1 MQDWKLLWP
10 DEAPNVRQRMTT
22 SHMQFHQE
30 GAVYVRQTQLFDMP
44 ETAQEQA
51 NAPAPEGSRVAVL
64 LPVPALG
71 VLDYAVP
78 EHLEDQIS
86 LGAIVEV
93 PLAGRM
99 AVGVVWEAEA
109 GGKVLPY
116 AKLKPVNAVLPL
128 PAIREDLRRFI
139 DWVSAYTLSALGPV
153 LRMCLSA
160 SSALQAVPVRR
171 HYMINSG
178 ADRSG
183 VRMTPAREAVLKV
196 LSDGKPRVASEV
208 AELAGVSDAVVRAM
222 EKTGL
227 VSVQDI
233 SVDLPYPQPDPA
245 LAGPELSDEQ
255 AVAAQAIADK
265 VWEGGFAPFLL
276 DGITGSGKTE
286 VYFEGLAEAL
296 KAPGA
301 QVLVLVPEIALTSQ
315 WLDRFQARFG
325 VEPVVWHS
333 EVGQAE
339 RRRAWRAVADG
350 NARVVVGARSALFLP
365 FRHLAFIVVDEEHDP
380 SFKQEDGV
388 LYHARDMAIVRAK
401 LAGCPI
407 VLASAT
413 PSLETLVNADEG
425 RYEKLVLR
433 QRHGEAVL
441 PDMKAIDMRHEPPEA
456 GTWLSPILVRE
467 IEATLASGEQ
477 AMLFLNRRGYAPL
490 TLCRT
495 CGFRIECPSCS
506 AWLVEH
512 RFRRELQCHHCGHV
526 EPIPNACPECK
537 NEDTLVACGPGVERL
552 FEEVKHRFPAA
563 RTSVMTSDTM
573 MSPSATAHMVQQ
585 IASGHLDI
593 VIGTQIVTKGYH
605 FPNLTLVGVVDADLG
620 LRGGDLRAGERTYQQ
635 LVQVSGRAG
644 RAEKPGRVYLQ
655 SYEPE
660 HPVVQALLSGDG
672 DAFMA
677 AERTARSRYHM
688 PPFGRLVA
696 LILSGPDM
704 KDVLDTGR
712 MLASKAPVEHGVDI
726 VGPAPAPMARVR
738 GHHRFRMLVHTK
750 KEVRVQALIREW
762 LGRVKPRKGVKI
774 KIDIDPYSFM

>member
-1 MQDWKLLWP
+1 MK
-10 DEAPNVRQRMTT
+10 QRTFDLGDNEPGPRDP
-22 SHMQFHQE
+22 QVQE
-30 GAVYVRQTQLFDMP
+30 GPRVR
-44 ETAQEQA
+44 
-51 NAPAPEGSRVAVL
+51 VL

-71 VLDYAVP
+71 VLDYGVPKHLAGEFEPGAV
-78 EHLEDQIS
+78 
-86 LGAIVEV
+86 VEV
-93 PLAGRM
+93 PLAGRT
-99 AVGVVWEAEA
+99 ATGVVWDSAED
-109 GGKVLPY
+109 GGPAESGKKLPY
-116 AKLKPVNAVLPL
+116 AKLRAVEAVLDL
-128 PAIREDLRRFI
+128 PPMRRDLRRFI
-139 DWVSAYTLSALGPV
+139 DWVSAYTLSAPGPV
-153 LRMCLSA
+153 LRMSLPASA
-160 SSALQAVPVRR
+160 ALQAVPVKR
-171 HYMINSG
+171 HYRTTG
-178 ADRSG
+178 ATPEG
-183 VRMTPAREAVLKV
+183 VRMTPARDAVLKV
-196 LSDGKPRVASEV
+196 LSDGKPRMAPEI
-208 AELAGVSDAVVRAM
+208 AALAGVSDSVVRSL

-227 VSVQDI
+227 VQGMDI
-233 SVDLPYPQPDPA
+233 SVDLPYPQPDTS
-245 LAGPELSDEQ
+245 LEGPTLSGEQ
-255 AVAAQAIADK
+255 SAAARAIRDK

-296 KAPGA
+296 KTKGA

-315 WLDRFQARFG
+315 WLDRFEARFG
-325 VEPVVWHS
+325 VAPVVWHS

-339 RRRAWRAVADG
+339 RRRAWRAVASG
-350 NARVVVGARSALFLP
+350 EARVVVGARSALFLP
-365 FRHLAFIVVDEEHDP
+365 FKHLAFITVDEEHDP
-380 SFKQEDGV
+380 SFKQEEGV
-388 LYHARDMAIVRAK
+388 MYHARDMAIVRAK
-401 LAGCPI
+401 LAECPI

-425 RYEKLVLR
+425 RFEKLVLR
-433 QRHGEAVL
+433 ERHGNAVL
-441 PDMKAIDMRHEPPEA
+441 PEMRAIDMRSEPPDA

-467 IEATLASGEQ
+467 IEAALAAGEQ
-477 AMLFLNRRGYAPL
+477 TMLFLNRRGYAPL

-526 EPIPNACPECK
+526 EPIPGACPECK
-537 NEDTLVACGPGVERL
+537 SEESLVACGPGVERL
-552 FEEVKHRFPAA
+552 FEEVNHRFPTA

-573 MSPSATAHMVQQ
+573 MSPSATAQMVGQ

-635 LVQVSGRAG
+635 MVQVAGRAG
-644 RAEKPGRVYLQ
+644 RAEKPGRVFLQ

-677 AERTARSRYHM
+677 AEKEARARHHM
-688 PPFGRLVA
+688 PPFGRLVGV
-696 LILSGPDM
+696 ILSGPDM

-712 MLASKAPVEHGVDI
+712 MLAAKAPIEHGVAV

-750 KEVRVQALIREW
+750 KEVRVQKLIYEW
-762 LGRVKPRKGVKI
+762 LMAVKPKKGVRI
-774 KIDIDPYSFM
+774 KVDIDPYSFM